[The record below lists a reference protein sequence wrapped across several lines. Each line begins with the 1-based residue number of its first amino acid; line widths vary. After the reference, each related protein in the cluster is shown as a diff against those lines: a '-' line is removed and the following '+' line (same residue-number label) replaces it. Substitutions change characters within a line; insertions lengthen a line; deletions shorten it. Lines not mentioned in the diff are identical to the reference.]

1 MGGSCSTSNA
11 NAHFHL
17 RPLCVAISKSGIYEE
32 AKTMASDLPR
42 WELVNADD
50 ERLTL
55 TCKRRQGFL
64 FGTSTITISVEGPD
78 GMPSSTLNVRSETTG
93 SWPGFARDRA
103 NVLEFMTPF
112 HRRVC

>member
-1 MGGSCSTSNA
+1 
-11 NAHFHL
+11 
-17 RPLCVAISKSGIYEE
+17 
-32 AKTMASDLPR
+32 MASDLPR

-50 ERLTL
+50 ERLTI
-55 TCKRRQGFL
+55 TCKRRQGFW

-93 SWPGFARDRA
+93 GWPGCARDRA